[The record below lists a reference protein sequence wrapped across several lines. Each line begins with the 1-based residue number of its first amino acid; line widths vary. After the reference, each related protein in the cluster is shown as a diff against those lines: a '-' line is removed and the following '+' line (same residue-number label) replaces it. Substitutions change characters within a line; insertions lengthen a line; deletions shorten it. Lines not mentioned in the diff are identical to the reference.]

1 METVLIT
8 GGSGLIGK
16 HLTSM
21 LLNEGFEVIH
31 LSRKRNSAK
40 GIRVFEWNPEKN
52 FIDTKALN
60 EADHIIHLAGATVAR
75 YWTSGYKKELINSR
89 VRSARIIFDF
99 LSRNQNKV
107 KSFISSSAVGYYGN
121 REEQWLEEQEKPG
134 NDFLSEICL
143 RWEEAAREFKELNK
157 RVAIIRTG
165 IVLAREGGTL
175 PSLNKALRFGIAP
188 IFGSGKQYY
197 PWIHIHDVCRI
208 YLFALKNSSVTGAFN
223 AVAPYPVRFRDLM
236 NSIEEAGG
244 KRKLNFPVPPIVL
257 KIILDGFGYS
267 LLNSIRCSSQKIE
280 DAGFKFR
287 YPQLKD
293 ALRDLL
299 LQ

>member
-31 LSRKRNSAK
+31 LSRKKNSTQ

-60 EADHIIHLAGATVAR
+60 EADHIIHLAGATVAK
-75 YWTSGYKKELINSR
+75 YWTASYKKKLINSR
-89 VRSARIIFDF
+89 VKTARLLFDY
-99 LSRNQNKV
+99 LSQNQNKV

-121 REEQWLEEQEKPG
+121 REEQRLEEQEKPG

-157 RVAIIRTG
+157 RVTIIRTG

-175 PSLNKALRFGIAP
+175 PSLNKSLRFGIAP
-188 IFGSGKQYY
+188 IFGSGNQYY

-208 YLFALKNSSVTGAFN
+208 YHFALSNSSVSGAFN
-223 AVAPYPVRFRDLM
+223 AVAPDPARFRDLM
-236 NSIEEAGG
+236 NSIGEAAG
-244 KRKLNFPVPPIVL
+244 KRKLNFPVPSIVL

-267 LLNSIRCSSQKIE
+267 LLNSLRCSSQKIE
-280 DAGFKFR
+280 DAGFRFR

-299 LQ
+299 